1 MTFVLL
7 LAAKWLVEEVLDK
20 INGRHI
26 LRHRTQIPS
35 GFEQFIDLPTYQKS
49 VDYTLTKATFSS
61 FCKTLDLGFS
71 VIIIFF
77 GLLPWLFG
85 IFTSIFGPEIVGQAA
100 VLLCVKVTLSLVFL
114 PFSWWRQFRLEES
127 FGFNRST
134 QAIFWTDKIKEIV
147 LTFALCL
154 PIVSAIIYLFQTF
167 PGGWWI
173 LGWAALTL
181 FQAAMVIIYPLLIL
195 PIFNKLTPLPDGEL
209 KDRLISLGQAVNFPV
224 NKICTMDGSK
234 RSTHSNA
241 FFIGLGQFRHI
252 VLYDTLI
259 QQMSTEEIAAVV
271 AHEIGHYKCKHIATT
286 LIIESI
292 FTLLGFRILHY
303 LSGAE
308 WFLNSFGFAAW
319 YMNSPVPL
327 ILVFLFAIPGVT
339 FWIEPFFKYLSRR
352 HEYAADRFAAVAL
365 GGGASLISGLRKL
378 HRKNLSNLTPH
389 PIFSAFYY
397 SHPTLLDREAALKK

>member
-1 MTFVLL
+1 MTLVLL
-7 LAAKWLVEEVLDK
+7 LTAKWALEEILDK
-20 INGRHI
+20 INSRHI
-26 LRHRTQIPS
+26 LRHRTQIPH

-49 VDYTLTKATFSS
+49 VDYTLMKATFSS
-61 FCKTLDLGFS
+61 FCDTLYLGFS

-77 GLLPWLFG
+77 GFLPWLFG
-85 IFTSIFGPEIVGQAA
+85 FFTNIFGPEIVGQAT
-100 VLLCVKVTLSLVFL
+100 VLLCVKVTLSLFSL

-147 LTFALCL
+147 LIFALCL
-154 PIVSAIIYLFQTF
+154 PIVSAIIYLFQVF
-167 PGGWWI
+167 PSTWWI

-181 FQAAMVIIYPLLIL
+181 FQALMVVIYPLLIL

-209 KDRLISLGQAVNFPV
+209 KDRLIALAQGVNFPV
-224 NKICTMDGSK
+224 NKIYTMDGSK
-234 RSTHSNA
+234 RSGHSNA
-241 FFIGLGQFRHI
+241 FFTGLGKFRHI

-271 AHEIGHYKCKHIATT
+271 AHEIGHHKCKHIATM

-303 LSGAE
+303 LSGAD
-308 WFLNSFGFAAW
+308 WFLSSFGFAAW

-352 HEYAADRFAAVAL
+352 HEYAADRFAAAAL
-365 GGGASLISGLRKL
+365 GGGAALISGLRKL
-378 HRKNLSNLTPH
+378 HRENLSNLTPH
-389 PIFSAFYY
+389 PIFAAFYY
-397 SHPTLLDREAALKK
+397 SHPTLLDRETALKK

>member
-1 MTFVLL
+1 MTLALL
-7 LAAKWLVEEVLDK
+7 LTAKWAIEEILDK
-20 INGRHI
+20 INSRYI
-26 LRHRTQIPS
+26 LRHRTQIPH

-49 VDYTLTKATFSS
+49 VDYTLMKATFSS
-61 FCKTLDLGFS
+61 FCDTLNLGFS

-85 IFTSIFGPEIVGQAA
+85 IFTNIFGPEIVGQAA
-100 VLLCVKVTLSLVFL
+100 VLLCVKVALSLVFL

-147 LTFALCL
+147 LTFAFCL

-181 FQAAMVIIYPLLIL
+181 FQVAMVIIYPLLIL

-209 KDRLISLGQAVNFPV
+209 KDRLIFLGQAVNFPV
-224 NKICTMDGSK
+224 NKIYTMDGSK

-241 FFIGLGQFRHI
+241 FFIGLGKFRHI

-271 AHEIGHYKCKHIATT
+271 AHEIGHHKCRHIATM

-303 LSGAE
+303 LSGTE

-378 HRKNLSNLTPH
+378 HRENLSNLTPH
-389 PIFSAFYY
+389 PIFAAFYY